1 VRFLQPTGQQ
11 QRVAQGELALAA
23 RCLTTQVVLVVVP
36 YVHQLRVR
44 QQVAAVRGLHSEQVV
59 LVAQIPALQQQAL
72 PVAAVL
78 ELPEMH

>member
-1 VRFLQPTGQQ
+1 
-11 QRVAQGELALAA
+11 
-23 RCLTTQVVLVVVP
+23 
-36 YVHQLRVR
+36 
-44 QQVAAVRGLHSEQVV
+44 VAAVRGLHSEQVV